1 MVSTIDAQAIKPNA
15 DCKAHAEKKDEQ
27 NFILKNHFELL
38 TTIYIY
44 TRIKVCIFYFHK

>member
-15 DCKAHAEKKDEQ
+15 DCKAHAGKKKDEQ

-38 TTIYIY
+38 ITIYIL
-44 TRIKVCIFYFHK
+44 R